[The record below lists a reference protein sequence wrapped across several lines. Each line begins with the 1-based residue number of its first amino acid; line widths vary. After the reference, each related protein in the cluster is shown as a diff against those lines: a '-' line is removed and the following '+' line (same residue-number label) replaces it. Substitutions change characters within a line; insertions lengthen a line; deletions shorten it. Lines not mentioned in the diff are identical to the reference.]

1 MIDNG
6 IADNNHK
13 IIDDIEDDPK
23 HQMKT
28 CRYIMLLC
36 LKNTTISWQNICIP
50 QELDTITDGYLEDFL

>member
-36 LKNTTISWQNICIP
+36 LKNTTISW
-50 QELDTITDGYLEDFL
+50 